1 MKRVK
6 NLIENKG
13 LINTFNKQKIGF
25 YLNKAFSKKSN
36 FYFLKYK
43 NNNLLRV
50 VFLKKNKFFK
60 SNQVKKDFSLIKIS
74 SKTVFNVI
82 FMFITLYFYKKI

>member
-43 NNNLLRV
+43 DNNLLRV

-60 SNQVKKDFSLIKIS
+60 SNQVKKDLSLIKIS

>member
-1 MKRVK
+1 MKKVK

-43 NNNLLRV
+43 NNNM
-50 VFLKKNKFFK
+50 LKHVHFKKFFFL
-60 SNQVKKDFSLIKIS
+60 NLVRVKKKIS
-74 SKTVFNVI
+74 LVKINNRIIFNVI
-82 FMFITLYFYKKI
+82 FMFIILYFYKKI

>member
-43 NNNLLRV
+43 NDNLLRV